1 MRRLTQVKREA
12 VKREAKE
19 EHEETLI
26 PIVLHFSRLKR
37 AEG

>member
-1 MRRLTQVKREA
+1 MGCLTP

-26 PIVLHFSRLKR
+26 PIALHPSLFTR
-37 AEG
+37 